1 MKLNDKKMKKL
12 FFSIVL
18 LLALCLPMTGWGQK
32 DLDPVLT
39 VTPAITNLNGYAHN
53 GTLTLTAENFSLDYV
68 EYSEIEFF
76 EKVGNEYQTTT
87 QPDWLTLNFSSD
99 YTTLNYSVSENLSVS
114 GARSTYFKITLY
126 VTTIMDV
133 TSHMITI
140 NQNLLAPSTLPFEFY
155 GGRDD
160 IESIDGMSQN
170 GLGDDFENGPKLN
183 FDSEGDYLILIVNGR
198 TPSLSYDIKGNNFNG
213 TFKVQY
219 SYWGDEWTD
228 LVSYTELGDTKTV
241 THVDVAE
248 YPFSD
253 ARYFKWV
260 FDTRNNGSVALGN
273 IHATPH
279 HYFDIYGDLTLEDLH
294 VDSDHWTVRKGAT
307 LTITGEVTF
316 GLYNPTVND
325 FIIDDGGQLKTHSDV
340 HGTVKKDISAWTNGS
355 PVGGWHFITSPLMFS
370 IQPRYV
376 LNMLADLHS
385 EYDLFRLN
393 NTTWENFLSHD
404 DFTELYNGVGY
415 LYAINAETTLGFQ
428 GALKEY
434 SGNDDVVNLNPGWN
448 LVGNK
453 FACNVYANRSYYMM
467 NADGTDIE
475 PVSLYATTVI
485 PVCNSVL
492 VNAASSDET
501 ITFRATSSAKSTE
514 NNGSLTMTLTR
525 PDLLSDAV
533 QDKAI
538 VSFDKG
544 VELEKFVF
552 NEDHAKLYIP
562 QDGND
567 YAIAYSDGTGE
578 IPVHFKA
585 TETGTYT
592 IEFDG
597 DDMNGVKFIDKFE
610 NVTINLGKDAR
621 PSVSAYTFTASSAD
635 RYDRFVLVF
644 GNVNNASENDI
655 FAYQNGNDI
664 IVEGEGELQVF
675 DVMGRLVSKQY
686 IDGVGTHSVCPL
698 PTGVYIFKLNGK
710 TQKIVVK

>member
-1 MKLNDKKMKKL
+1 MKKL

-76 EKVGNEYQTTT
+76 EKVDNEYQTTT

-183 FDSEGDYLILIVNGR
+183 FDSEADYLILIVNGR

-260 FDTRNNGSVALGN
+260 FDTRNNGS
-273 IHATPH
+273 
-279 HYFDIYGDLTLEDLH
+279 
-294 VDSDHWTVRKGAT
+294 
-307 LTITGEVTF
+307 
-316 GLYNPTVND
+316 
-325 FIIDDGGQLKTHSDV
+325 
-340 HGTVKKDISAWTNGS
+340 
-355 PVGGWHFITSPLMFS
+355 
-370 IQPRYV
+370 
-376 LNMLADLHS
+376 
-385 EYDLFRLN
+385 
-393 NTTWENFLSHD
+393 
-404 DFTELYNGVGY
+404 
-415 LYAINAETTLGFQ
+415 
-428 GALKEY
+428 
-434 SGNDDVVNLNPGWN
+434 
-448 LVGNK
+448 
-453 FACNVYANRSYYMM
+453 
-467 NADGTDIE
+467 
-475 PVSLYATTVI
+475 
-485 PVCNSVL
+485 
-492 VNAASSDET
+492 
-501 ITFRATSSAKSTE
+501 
-514 NNGSLTMTLTR
+514 LTMTLTR

-562 QDGND
+562 QL
-567 YAIAYSDGTGE
+567 YS
-578 IPVHFKA
+578 
-585 TETGTYT
+585 
-592 IEFDG
+592 
-597 DDMNGVKFIDKFE
+597 VKYVIK
-610 NVTINLGKDAR
+610 
-621 PSVSAYTFTASSAD
+621 
-635 RYDRFVLVF
+635 
-644 GNVNNASENDI
+644 
-655 FAYQNGNDI
+655 
-664 IVEGEGELQVF
+664 
-675 DVMGRLVSKQY
+675 
-686 IDGVGTHSVCPL
+686 
-698 PTGVYIFKLNGK
+698 
-710 TQKIVVK
+710 